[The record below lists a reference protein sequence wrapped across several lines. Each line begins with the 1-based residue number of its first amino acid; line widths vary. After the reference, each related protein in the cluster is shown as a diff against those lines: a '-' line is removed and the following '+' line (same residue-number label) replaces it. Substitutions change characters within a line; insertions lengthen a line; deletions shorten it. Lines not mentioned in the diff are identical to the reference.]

1 MKIKYTVMFVGE
13 MNVPENATKE
23 DVREYIVQ
31 ECYERGIDTS
41 ISDDM
46 CWVRVAE

>member
-1 MKIKYTVMFVGE
+1 MKIKYTVIFVGE
-13 MNVPENATKE
+13 LDVPEIATKE

-46 CWVRVAE
+46 SWERVK

>member
-1 MKIKYTVMFVGE
+1 MKIKYAVTFVGE
-13 MNVPENATKE
+13 INVPENTAKE